1 MDYEVKM
8 LARNKI
14 KGFVPTKDLKRA
26 KPFYLD
32 VLGLKFE
39 SEDQF
44 ALEVWGGENR
54 IRIVPVET
62 FDPMPITILGWDVPD
77 IEFVA
82 TGLRE
87 RGVTFETYS
96 FLKQNALGIWDS
108 PQGTRVAWFKDPDGN
123 VLAISQYPIK

>member
-1 MDYEVKM
+1 M
-8 LARNKI
+8 LAKSKI

-26 KPFYLD
+26 KLFYLE

-39 SEDQF
+39 SEDPY

-54 IRIVPVET
+54 IRIVPTQNFE
-62 FDPMPITILGWDVPD
+62 PMPSTILGWDVPD
-77 IEFVA
+77 IDRVA
-82 TGLRE
+82 IGLRE
-87 RGVTFETYS
+87 RGVAFEIYP
-96 FLKQNALGIWDS
+96 FLKQNDLGVWDS

>member
-1 MDYEVKM
+1 LNSEKKL
-8 LARNKI
+8 LAKNKI
-14 KGFVPTKDLKRA
+14 KGFVPTRNLKRA

-39 SEDQF
+39 SEDEY

-54 IRIVPVET
+54 IRIVPTEK
-62 FDPMPITILGWDVPD
+62 FEPLPFTILGWDVPD
-77 IEFVA
+77 IEEIA
-82 TGLRE
+82 SGLKD

-96 FLKQNALGIWDS
+96 FLEHDALGIWNS

-123 VLAISQYPIK
+123 VLAISQYPTK